1 MEEGNPLFIFESKYW
16 EVVLNPNQTYLGRSV
31 LLLKRQ
37 CGDLAEI
44 TRDEILDFFDLVKK
58 MESMFR
64 EVFGATMFNWSCL
77 MNNAYQEKPSHPQ
90 VHWHFIPRYD
100 HPVEFAG
107 KTFRD
112 PNFSHRSI
120 SEKTAISG
128 EETALL
134 LTVLREAS
142 LKS

>member
-31 LLLKRQ
+31 LLLKRP

-44 TRDEILDFFDLVKK
+44 TRDEILEFFGLVKK

-64 EVFGATMFNWSCL
+64 TSLKATMFNWACS
-77 MNNAYQEKPSHPQ
+77 MNDAYQEKPSHPQ

-100 HPVEFAG
+100 HQVEFAG
-107 KTFRD
+107 KTFYD
-112 PNFSHRSI
+112 PNFGHRSI
-120 SEKTAISG
+120 SEKTAISD
-128 EETALL
+128 EETTLL